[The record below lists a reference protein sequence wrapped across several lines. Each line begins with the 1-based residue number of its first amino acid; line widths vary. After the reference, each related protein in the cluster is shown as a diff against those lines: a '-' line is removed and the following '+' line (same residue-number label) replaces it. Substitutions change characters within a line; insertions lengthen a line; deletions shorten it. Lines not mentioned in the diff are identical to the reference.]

1 MDVLFLPI
9 GGGPTIDGSQAA
21 RDRGR
26 ARPHV
31 AIPMHYGTEAADF
44 VEGPERFL
52 EAVFAGVEQLE
63 ASEVDPREYLNGD
76 GTTVLVLQAPL
87 AC

>member
-1 MDVLFLPI
+1 VDVLFLPI
-9 GGGPTIDGSQAA
+9 GGGPTIDGPQAA
-21 RDRGR
+21 EIVAELEPG
-26 ARPHV
+26 V

-52 EAVFAGVEQLE
+52 EAVSGRVEQLE
-63 ASEVDPREYLNGD
+63 ASEADPQQYLNGD

-87 AC
+87 A